1 MINFDDLIDGH
12 IKREYKPKGIGRY
25 YPSEAGSCLRKVW
38 YSYKFPS
45 EIDPDLRK
53 IFEMGNIIHDFI
65 VQVLKSEKTPQVE
78 LLKSEFPFREKVED
92 FTISG
97 RIDNLIEVKISG
109 KIYLVE
115 IKSTAGIKFVKEA
128 SPHNIQ
134 QLQLYMHF
142 TGVHNGL
149 LVYIDKSTLKTKLFE
164 IKYDKDEAIKILKRF
179 KILHKLLKE
188 NKLPE
193 AEARKYEKIKWMC
206 KYCEYKDKCYKDTPR
221 L

>member
-1 MINFDDLIDGH
+1 MIDFDELIDEH

-38 YSYKFPS
+38 YSYKYPT
-45 EIDPDLRK
+45 EIAPELRK

-78 LLKSEFPFREKVED
+78 LLKSEFPFKEQIED

-97 RIDNLIEVKISG
+97 RIDNLIKVKISG

-115 IKSTAGIKFVKEA
+115 IKSSAGIRFVKEA
-128 SPHNIQ
+128 SPHNVQ

-142 TGVHNGL
+142 IGVHNGL
-149 LVYIDKSTLKTKLFE
+149 LVYIDKSTLKTKVFE
-164 IKYDKDEAIKILKRF
+164 INYDKEKAQKILERF
-179 KILHKLLKE
+179 KLLHKLLTT
-188 NKLPE
+188 NTLPE
-193 AEARKYEKIKWMC
+193 PEARKHEKTKWMC
-206 KYCEYKDKCYKDTPR
+206 RYCEYKDRCHKDTSR
-221 L
+221 I